1 MKDCQHIDT
10 LILNQLTPER
20 HSIGAI
26 KDTNI
31 VENVAWHQHRETEII
46 YMEQAYGTF
55 LLGDNLISF
64 DSEDR
69 EEFSIIILLGSLLA
83 HSFFNDSKVALDH
96 SKKSNVISVLF
107 HEAALGEP
115 FFNLPEMKNV
125 KQLLEKA
132 SGAYLV
138 VKDNVQELANLMEE
152 LCESEG
158 VNRLVCFLKML
169 GLIATPTNIE
179 QVRGQSMASR
189 EHANDLL
196 TNIIRYLH
204 ENYQKD
210 LVLGEIAR
218 MHNMSVSTFCSF
230 FKRYTGQTFIEYL
243 NRLRISK
250 ACERLL
256 TSDDDI
262 TSIGFACGFNNLSN
276 FNRRFKQFK
285 KESPRN
291 YRSRY
296 SPCIRGVDV
305 LKKI

>member
-1 MKDCQHIDT
+1 MKDCQYIDT
-10 LILNQLTPER
+10 LILNQLIPER

-31 VENVAWHQHRETEII
+31 VENVVWHQHRETEII

-55 LLGDNLISF
+55 LLGDSLISF

-69 EEFSIIILLGSLLA
+69 KESSIVILLGSLLA
-83 HSFFNDSKVALDH
+83 HSFFNNSTVAIDH

-107 HEAALGEP
+107 HEAALGET

-125 KQLLEKA
+125 KQLLEKTN
-132 SGAYLV
+132 GAYLV
-138 VKDNVQELANLMEE
+138 INNDVQELANLMEE

-158 VNRLVCFLKML
+158 INRLVCFLKIL
-169 GLIATPTNIE
+169 NLIATPTNIE

-189 EHANDLL
+189 EHENDLL
-196 TNIIRYLH
+196 TDIIRYLH
-204 ENYQKD
+204 RNYQKK

-256 TSDDDI
+256 TSDDDV

-296 SPCIRGVDV
+296 SPYIRDGGA
-305 LKKI
+305 LKKL